1 MAQNLILVAIVLFLC
16 LMAEKLSGK
25 VGMPALI
32 LFMGVGM
39 LFGSDGILRIAF
51 DDYGLAQNICLIALC
66 FIMFYGGFNMK
77 WSAARPVAVKAIC
90 LSTIGVV
97 VTAGLTAVF
106 CLVVLKFDFV
116 DAFLMGAVLSSTDA
130 ASVFSVLRT
139 NDRYHDENRRKS
151 QLPALYDFCPG
162 GVRPGYRRSGC
173 FPWHSFT
180 EKGNDA
186 GSRHGYD
193 PCDRPGDDCLRFI

>member
-116 DAFLMGAVLSSTDA
+116 DADGGCVIINGCSQRLLSIANEKTE
-130 ASVFSVLRT
+130 FKGW
-139 NDRYHDENRRKS
+139 Y
-151 QLPALYDFCPG
+151 
-162 GVRPGYRRSGC
+162 GVYS
-173 FPWHSFT
+173 
-180 EKGNDA
+180 
-186 GSRHGYD
+186 
-193 PCDRPGDDCLRFI
+193 

>member
-51 DDYGLAQNICLIALC
+51 DDYELAQNICLIALC

-77 WSAARPVAVKAIC
+77 WSTARPVAVKAIC

-106 CLVVLKFDFV
+106 CVV
-116 DAFLMGAVLSSTDA
+116 
-130 ASVFSVLRT
+130 
-139 NDRYHDENRRKS
+139 
-151 QLPALYDFCPG
+151 C
-162 GVRPGYRRSGC
+162 GC
-173 FPWHSFT
+173 FSDGCCVIVHRCSQRILSTANEKT
-180 EKGNDA
+180 EFKGWY
-186 GSRHGYD
+186 GFY
-193 PCDRPGDDCLRFI
+193 P

>member
-77 WSAARPVAVKAIC
+77 ERSKTSGRQSH
-90 LSTIGVV
+90 LSFYYWCCCDSRSDSGI
-97 VTAGLTAVF
+97 L
-106 CLVVLKFDFV
+106 L
-116 DAFLMGAVLSSTDA
+116 
-130 ASVFSVLRT
+130 
-139 NDRYHDENRRKS
+139 
-151 QLPALYDFCPG
+151 G
-162 GVRPGYRRSGC
+162 GFEV
-173 FPWHSFT
+173 
-180 EKGNDA
+180 
-186 GSRHGYD
+186 
-193 PCDRPGDDCLRFI
+193 